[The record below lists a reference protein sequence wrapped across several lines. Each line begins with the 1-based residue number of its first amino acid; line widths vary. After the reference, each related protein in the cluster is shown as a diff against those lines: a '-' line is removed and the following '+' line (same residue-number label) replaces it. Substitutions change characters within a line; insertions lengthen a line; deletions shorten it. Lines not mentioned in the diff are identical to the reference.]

1 MDITNDNSS
10 KYSFIYSPRTN
21 YNNSKLK
28 ENKLFI
34 ELAKS
39 FDPYTIKFLKKH
51 FKEHLGVLNKENFI
65 CIIKNHLLSWE
76 PDIPHR
82 ERKIIKLLSRLFE
95 EIDINSKGEI
105 DWKDFVNY
113 IVLLSNINTTEN
125 YLYLLQNY
133 HQSKTVINHK
143 SLNSEKNKN
152 YKFLSE
158 PDIISFCFYIEK
170 YKLLGIVHEGK
181 SNIIFYNIE
190 KKKIEPF
197 EIDIMETQED
207 INNFEINELNMKAEK
222 LVQKEE
228 EERNKK
234 LGIFHS
240 KLTATLTHQNI
251 KDNNKENHKD
261 NIKDKFQRIPT
272 PENVKNEI
280 AKINKN
286 KLFSPSNKKNKYDNF
301 YPIKTCFVEEFDII
315 FISSS
320 NNKIGAWKFD
330 NKKYEFKNINHI
342 KNNINTNSDLNL
354 NLEENDITIPLLSC
368 DMPQYA
374 MCFDPGYK
382 MLYTGEEDGKIFK
395 WDLNSNKPIYT
406 FELLTEE
413 KHIYDTIGLSNSNKH
428 KNVIELLSLSRVE
441 RALLMKKNKK
451 ENKNQT
457 MKDGVNRKEK
467 NGINFLLNHEQKKK
481 TVSCLIL
488 INNLKILCA
497 AYYTGQIVLWDIITK
512 KPKKI
517 FSDQKTIIN
526 QVIYNPITNRIFT
539 SGFEHE
545 IHVYDPYNGEKAMK
559 KLAGHNASISSISFN
574 KETNELTSIDIQ
586 GNMKLWDTNNYY
598 NFQSINVKE
607 ILNLENNKIQKRNNS
622 NDIINSSFNI
632 EMISNIKQIVLYNKH
647 NIILFEKGKMANPE
661 LCDDNIIIGC
671 EYNNYNNN
679 IMTISTKAIKFWNI
693 FNGKVDK
700 IYEDLMDGNEIAGFE
715 LDKRMKKC
723 YLGDNTGKIKCYN
736 LINGILLKEFKAH
749 NVGIVNIIHSL
760 KYDGILFTG
769 SADLFIRI
777 HSNIDDKEDIYR
789 EINILN
795 NSINITQEKNILK
808 TFFYNETENMLT
820 MALSSGYIYYYD
832 LNYNKFIN
840 DILKKLKRSTN
851 LSCIIDI
858 LNAHS
863 LFIAHENGEKYIF
876 TKTTNKYYHYLK
888 SEKLGV
894 FSDDSNEKR
903 NIIYSSIYDE
913 KAERLILGDH
923 IGFIICYDIHILIEL
938 MKKNYNSKEEILK
951 EFNKN
956 LIFKK
961 IFKIQ
966 FCRNA
971 ITHISIPHNLF
982 PEIFIAISSDSLANI
997 YDFKKGE
1004 YIESLRQI
1012 SLKYTSVPIT
1022 ISYLKENPFG
1032 VSDESKE
1039 ENEELENEHN
1049 YNIILID
1056 DNNNRKE
1063 KVLQTIQ
1070 KVNLN
1075 KKNYLKEN
1083 DNSGINTS
1091 NKKNKKEKEGI
1102 IYRSEI
1108 EPNLKCPKINYEIA
1122 KKRDIIDYSKEII
1135 IYNAKKKLLSQIK
1148 GQKLLKDKSSLWNY
1162 DINLEYILRK
1172 EKEEQKKLYKKISG
1186 KQKDI
1191 KNSEKNFQHVS
1202 LINKNYTPTF
1212 LTHLKTEDKNHIND
1226 IIKEKLRVIELSNVK
1241 KNIDKNEE
1249 EEIDKYIQNHKFPN
1263 QNKKR
1268 LSISKTELENKQ
1280 NNKIKFQ
1287 LRLNEELNKLKE
1299 KNNNKNINRRIYL
1312 KGINKTEE
1320 KLVFNTIDNSSKS
1333 NQNIFNIKNKK
1344 ASLSTTK
1351 SSKLMPF
1358 PYREFN
1364 DMRFV
1369 HCKNE
1374 FDEKIS
1380 EMINPIKLIIE
1391 KNPRIFRLPKLNTNY

>member
-1 MDITNDNSS
+1 MDITNTNSS

-21 YNNSKLK
+21 YNNSKIK

-39 FDPYTIKFLKKH
+39 FDPFTIKFLKKH

-65 CIIKNHLLSWE
+65 CIIKNHLLNWE
-76 PDIPHR
+76 PNILHR
-82 ERKIIKLLSRLFE
+82 EKKIIKLLSRLYE

-105 DWKDFVNY
+105 DWKDFVDY
-113 IVLLSNINTTEN
+113 IILLSNINTSEN
-125 YLYLLQNY
+125 YLYLLQHY

-143 SLNSEKNKN
+143 SLNSEKNQN
-152 YKFLSE
+152 YKYLSE
-158 PDIISFCFYIEK
+158 PDVISFCFYIEK
-170 YKLLGIVHEGK
+170 YKLLGIAHEGK

-190 KKKIEPF
+190 KKKVEPF
-197 EIDIMETQED
+197 EIDIMDTQED
-207 INNFEINELNMKAEK
+207 INNFEINELNIKAENLIK
-222 LVQKEE
+222 KEE

-240 KLTATLTHQNI
+240 KLSATISLHSV
-251 KDNNKENHKD
+251 KENHKE
-261 NIKDKFQRIPT
+261 NNKNNNKEKIQRIPT

-286 KLFSPSNKKNKYDNF
+286 KLFSPWNKKNKYENF
-301 YPIKTCFVEEFDII
+301 YPIKICFVDEFDII

-320 NNKIGAWKFD
+320 NNKISAWKFN

-342 KNNINTNSDLNL
+342 KDNTNNDLNL
-354 NLEENDITIPLLSC
+354 NLEDNNITIPLLSC

-374 MCFDPGYK
+374 MCFDPGFK

-406 FELLTEE
+406 FEIITEE

-428 KNVIELLSLSRVE
+428 KNVIELLSLSKVE

-457 MKDGVNRKEK
+457 MKENK
-467 NGINFLLNHEQKKK
+467 NKKQKNITNYIFNQEQKKK

-497 AYYTGQIVLWDIITK
+497 AYYTGQIVLWDIISK

-539 SGFEHE
+539 CGFEHE

-559 KLAGHNASISSISFN
+559 KLLGHNASISSISFN

-607 ILNLENNKIQKRNNS
+607 ILNLENSKLQKRNKRN
-622 NDIINSSFNI
+622 NIINSSFNI
-632 EMISNIKQIVLYNKH
+632 EMISNTKQIVLYNKH

-679 IMTISTKAIKFWNI
+679 IMTVSTKTIKFWNI

-700 IYEDLMDGNEIAGFE
+700 IYEDLMDGNEIAVFE
-715 LDKRMKKC
+715 LDKRKKKC

-736 LINGILLKEFKAH
+736 LINGILLKEFQSH
-749 NVGIVNIIHSL
+749 NVGIVNIIHTL
-760 KYDGILFTG
+760 KYEGILFTG
-769 SADLFIRI
+769 SVDLLIRI

-789 EINILN
+789 EINIIN
-795 NSINITQEKNILK
+795 NSINITQGKNILK
-808 TFFYNETENMLT
+808 KFFYNENENMLT
-820 MALSSGYIYYYD
+820 MALSSGYLYYYD

-840 DILKKLKRSTN
+840 DIFKKLKRSSN
-851 LSCIIDI
+851 LSCIMDI
-858 LNAHS
+858 SNAHS
-863 LFIAHENGEKYIF
+863 IFLAHENGEKYIF
-876 TKTTNKYYHYLK
+876 AKTNNKYYHYLTG
-888 SEKLGV
+888 EKLGI
-894 FSDDSNEKR
+894 FLDDNSEKR

-913 KAERLILGDH
+913 KTERLILGDH
-923 IGFIICYDIHILIEL
+923 NGFITCYDIHILIEL
-938 MKKNYNSKEEILK
+938 MNKNYNNKEEILK
-951 EFNKN
+951 DFNKN

-961 IFKIQ
+961 IFKIH
-966 FCRNA
+966 FCHNA
-971 ITHISIPHNLF
+971 IAHILIPKNLY

-1012 SLKYTSVPIT
+1012 SLKYISVPIA

-1032 VSDESKE
+1032 ESEESEEEKE
-1039 ENEELENEHN
+1039 ESENEQN
-1049 YNIILID
+1049 YNIILVD
-1056 DNNNRKE
+1056 DNNKNRKE
-1063 KVLQTIQ
+1063 KILQTIQ

-1075 KKNYLKEN
+1075 KKKYSKGN
-1083 DNSGINTS
+1083 INTGKSYS
-1091 NKKNKKEKEGI
+1091 NKKHKKQKEGL

-1108 EPNLKCPKINYEIA
+1108 EPNLKCPKIDYETA
-1122 KKRDIIDYSKEII
+1122 KKSDIIDYSKEII

-1148 GQKLLKDKSSLWNY
+1148 GQKILKDKSSLWNY
-1162 DINLEYILRK
+1162 DINLEYVIRK
-1172 EKEEQKKLYKKISG
+1172 EKEEQRKLYKKIST

-1191 KNSEKNFQHVS
+1191 KISEKNFQHFS
-1202 LINKNYTPTF
+1202 LTNKNYTPTF
-1212 LTHLKTEDKNHIND
+1212 LTHLKTEGKNHINN
-1226 IIKEKLRVIELSNVK
+1226 IIKEKLRVIDLSDVK
-1241 KNIDKNEE
+1241 KNIVKNEE
-1249 EEIDKYIQNHKFPN
+1249 EEIDKYIQKHKFPN

-1268 LSISKTELENKQ
+1268 LSLSKTEMENKE
-1280 NNKIKFQ
+1280 NKKIIFQ

-1299 KNNNKNINRRIYL
+1299 KNKNKILNKRLYL

-1320 KLVFNTIDNSSKS
+1320 KLVFNTIGNSSKS

-1358 PYREFN
+1358 PQREFN

-1369 HCKNE
+1369 YCKNE
-1374 FDEKIS
+1374 FDEKLN

-1391 KNPRIFRLPKLNTNY
+1391 KNPKIFRLPKFNSNY